1 MITTCELCGKSFETS
16 QKRNLCEACSV
27 AAEQRIYHPTHG
39 VCCICGRTMPDAR
52 RGQKYCS
59 PKCKRLSRSIINLRW
74 HDNHPEYKPAPK
86 IKKPKTRSFMTEVE
100 DLGRKMGIG
109 GYGQMMAMIKT
120 RCQKSGLSVRSKFC
134 HLKFVYE
141 KEHGHD

>member
-1 MITTCELCGKSFETS
+1 MITTCELCGKSFETN

-27 AAEQRIYHPTHG
+27 AAEQRIYHP
-39 VCCICGRTMPDAR
+39 
-52 RGQKYCS
+52 K
-59 PKCKRLSRSIINLRW
+59 
-74 HDNHPEYKPAPK
+74 YKPAPK

-120 RCQKSGLSVRSKFC
+120 RCQKSGLSVRSEFC

>member
-1 MITTCELCGKSFETS
+1 M
-16 QKRNLCEACSV
+16 ACAVSV
-27 AAEQRIYHPTHG
+27 G
-39 VCCICGRTMPDAR
+39 VPCPMPGADK
-52 RGQKYCS
+52 KYCS

-120 RCQKSGLSVRSKFC
+120 RCQKSGLSVRSEFC